1 MWIGTESL
9 VGRMTERD
17 AAEFIREHARELARI
32 ARAKGLDV
40 LSYILEQAVE
50 EAALVV
56 KACESRNGGLGSI

>member
-1 MWIGTESL
+1 
-9 VGRMTERD
+9 MTERD

-40 LSYILEQAVE
+40 LGYILEQAVE

-56 KACESRNGGLGSI
+56 KAHESRNGGADRSDDPR

>member
-1 MWIGTESL
+1 M
-9 VGRMTERD
+9 VRRMTERD

-40 LSYILEQAVE
+40 LGYILEQAVE

-56 KACESRNGGLGSI
+56 KTYESRNGGLGSAGT